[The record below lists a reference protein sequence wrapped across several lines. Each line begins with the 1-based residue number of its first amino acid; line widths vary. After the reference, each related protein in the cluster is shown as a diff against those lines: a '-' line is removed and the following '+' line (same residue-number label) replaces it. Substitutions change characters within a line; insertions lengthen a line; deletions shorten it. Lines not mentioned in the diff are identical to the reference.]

1 MGVRGVIPKIQ
12 LLPEHMAEPA
22 KLVGKK
28 IKVKVLE
35 VDEAKN
41 RLVVSEK
48 AVNNKMS
55 NKELEKEYAQIEPG
69 KTYEASVLGTSEFGI
84 FCDVNGIEGLVHI
97 SEISWEKVSNANLF
111 VKPGQKIK
119 VYVVEKNPNDMKL
132 NLSIKRL
139 SGDPWVGIEEKYPKD
154 KIILVG
160 HSLGV
165 PAVLSYLQ
173 NTNSKQIK
181 GCVLVSGP
189 YRNDKKILKN
199 FFEKEFDFATIKKVC
214 KNFSI
219 IHGDNDKAVPFEH
232 ATFLKENL
240 NGNLVKVKNGGHLN
254 GSAGFLKLPQAL
266 NEIVKITSKK

>member
-1 MGVRGVIPKIQ
+1 MKN
-12 LLPEHMAEPA
+12 
-22 KLVGKK
+22 
-28 IKVKVLE
+28 VKVFLIHGFE
-35 VDEAKN
+35 GKPN
-41 RLVVSEK
+41 GGWRPWL
-48 AVNNKMS
+48 MG
-55 NKELEKEYAQIEPG
+55 ELEK
-69 KTYEASVLGTSEFGI
+69 KNI
-84 FCDVNGIEGLVHI
+84 FCQSLAMPNPSKPILKDWLN
-97 SEISWEKVSNANLF
+97 EI
-111 VKPGQKIK
+111 KITLK
-119 VYVVEKNPNDMKL
+119 
-132 NLSIKRL
+132 
-139 SGDPWVGIEEKYPKD
+139 KYPKD